1 MINKDTILEETL
13 DLNQLLNILMRHW
26 YWFVVSLALALPAA
40 FVANKLITPQYKV
53 DAKILV
59 SEQGSSFMDPVSL
72 LGGGVITSTFKVKN
86 QIQILQSYSLINLAT
101 KNLPLEATWWESNG
115 LTNKLLYPPPF
126 RTEIV
131 SLDPR
136 LYNRTFTLTVGLNGS
151 FELYSDSDKAK
162 NLDAITLKGTI
173 GQEIIIPN
181 LLNLRFTSIAG
192 TIKEKTEYQVVFN
205 SPAALANYFSSIDFT
220 EDKYST
226 VIKLSFQD
234 PSPQRAVDYLNSL
247 TKSYLEREVV
257 KKNLIAVNTI
267 KFIENQL
274 EIVSDSLAVSEKSLE
289 NFRRKNQATNLSIET
304 QKAYETL
311 ETIEKEKAFVKV
323 NLNYFEYLKKQIT
336 LNEDLQ
342 KLVVPSSIGINDE
355 LLNKL
360 VLDLMLL
367 YSERAEIQINSKKD
381 NPLTGTI
388 NKKIESGRKNIVET
402 LDGLIYSTNISLKN
416 LEERLTRYQQ
426 IVSNIPEKER
436 ELLSFQR
443 KFKLN
448 DEIYTFLLTKRSEL
462 QISAAS
468 NFPENEILD
477 PPSLEQAVKVSPNG
491 KFNFLIA
498 LFLGLAI
505 PAGLIFLKYEL
516 VNKLEDAQQLAKVSQ
531 YPHAGD
537 VVHTDEI
544 AFILNEN
551 LKSRIA
557 DSFRGLRTNLRFLMG
572 EGGTKVILV
581 TSSVSGEGKSFIS
594 KNLAASFA
602 LANKKTLLVHLDLRK
617 PADFSH
623 FGIDC
628 NEGLSNFLSGSSTFE
643 SIILKTKFDNLD
655 LIPSG
660 PIPPNPTELI
670 DSVKAEEMFKSL
682 RNLYD
687 IIIVD
692 SPPVGLVAD
701 PLVLASFADH
711 ILFVVRYR
719 TSRIRLIKQTIN
731 DLTQKGIKKISIV
744 ANDVT
749 LRTFGYG
756 YYGYGYHYGYAYG
769 EKKKSR
775 FKIFFKKT

>member
-13 DLNQLLNILMRHW
+13 DLSQLLNILARHW
-26 YWFVVSLALALPAA
+26 YWFVISLALVLPAA
-40 FVANKLITPQYKV
+40 FVANKLITPLYKV
-53 DAKILV
+53 DTKILV

-72 LGGGVITSTFKVKN
+72 LGGGVMTSTFKVKN

-101 KNLPLEATWWESNG
+101 KNLPLEATWMESNG
-115 LTNKLLYPPPF
+115 FTNKLLYPPPF
-126 RTEIV
+126 RTEII

-136 LYNRTFTLTVGLNGS
+136 LYNRTFTLTVGENGS
-151 FELYSDSDKAK
+151 IELYSDSDKAR

-173 GQEIIIPN
+173 GQEIILPN
-181 LLNLRFTSIAG
+181 LLNLRFTNIVG
-192 TIKEKTEYQVVFN
+192 TIKEKTKYQVVFN
-205 SPAALANYFSSIDFT
+205 SPAALANYFSNIDFT

-274 EIVSDSLAVSEKSLE
+274 EIVSDSLAVSERSLE

-304 QKAYETL
+304 PKAYETL

-416 LEERLTRYQQ
+416 LEERLTRYQL

-516 VNKLEDAQQLAKVSQ
+516 VNKLEDAQQLAKISQ

-602 LANKKTLLVHLDLRK
+602 LANKRTLLVHLDLRK

-623 FGIDC
+623 FGIES
-628 NEGLSNFLSGSSTFE
+628 NEGLSSFLSGGSTFE
-643 SIILKTKFDNLD
+643 SIILKTKFANLD

-670 DSVKAEEMFKSL
+670 DSAKAEEMFKSL
-682 RNLYD
+682 RNQYD

-719 TSRIRLIKQTIN
+719 TSRIRLIKQTLN

-775 FKIFFKKT
+775 FKKFFGKT

>member
-13 DLNQLLNILMRHW
+13 DLSQLLNILARHW
-26 YWFVVSLALALPAA
+26 YWFVISLALALPAA
-40 FVANKLITPQYKV
+40 FVANKLITPLYKV

-72 LGGGVITSTFKVKN
+72 LGGGVMTSTFKVKN

-101 KNLPLEATWWESNG
+101 KNLPLEATWMESNG
-115 LTNKLLYPPPF
+115 FTNKLLYPPPF

-136 LYNRTFTLTVGLNGS
+136 LYNRTFTLTVGENGS
-151 FELYSDSDKAK
+151 IELYSDSDKAK
-162 NLDAITLKGTI
+162 NLEAFTLKGTI
-173 GQEIIIPN
+173 GQEIILPN
-181 LLNLRFTSIAG
+181 LLNIRFTSIVG
-192 TIKEKTEYQVVFN
+192 TIKEKTKYQVVFN
-205 SPAALANYFSSIDFT
+205 SPAALANYFSNIDFT

-247 TKSYLEREVV
+247 TNSYLEREVV

-274 EIVSDSLAVSEKSLE
+274 EIVSDSLAISEKSLE

-477 PPSLEQAVKVSPNG
+477 PPSLEQAVKVSPNA

-505 PAGLIFLKYEL
+505 PAGLIFLK
-516 VNKLEDAQQLAKVSQ
+516 
-531 YPHAGD
+531 
-537 VVHTDEI
+537 
-544 AFILNEN
+544 
-551 LKSRIA
+551 
-557 DSFRGLRTNLRFLMG
+557 
-572 EGGTKVILV
+572 
-581 TSSVSGEGKSFIS
+581 
-594 KNLAASFA
+594 
-602 LANKKTLLVHLDLRK
+602 
-617 PADFSH
+617 
-623 FGIDC
+623 
-628 NEGLSNFLSGSSTFE
+628 
-643 SIILKTKFDNLD
+643 
-655 LIPSG
+655 
-660 PIPPNPTELI
+660 
-670 DSVKAEEMFKSL
+670 
-682 RNLYD
+682 
-687 IIIVD
+687 
-692 SPPVGLVAD
+692 
-701 PLVLASFADH
+701 
-711 ILFVVRYR
+711 
-719 TSRIRLIKQTIN
+719 
-731 DLTQKGIKKISIV
+731 
-744 ANDVT
+744 
-749 LRTFGYG
+749 
-756 YYGYGYHYGYAYG
+756 
-769 EKKKSR
+769 
-775 FKIFFKKT
+775 

>member
-13 DLNQLLNILMRHW
+13 DLSQLLNILARHW
-26 YWFVVSLALALPAA
+26 YWFVISLALALPAA
-40 FVANKLITPQYKV
+40 FVANKLITPLYKV

-72 LGGGVITSTFKVKN
+72 LGGGVMTSTFKVKN

-101 KNLPLEATWWESNG
+101 KNLPLEATWMESNG
-115 LTNKLLYPPPF
+115 FTNKLLYPPPF

-136 LYNRTFTLTVGLNGS
+136 LYNRTFTLTVGENGS
-151 FELYSDSDKAK
+151 IELYSDSDKAK
-162 NLDAITLKGTI
+162 NLEAFTLKGTI
-173 GQEIIIPN
+173 GQEIILPN
-181 LLNLRFTSIAG
+181 LLNIRFTSIVG
-192 TIKEKTEYQVVFN
+192 TIKEKTKYQVVFN
-205 SPAALANYFSSIDFT
+205 SPAALANYFSNIDFT

-247 TKSYLEREVV
+247 TNSYLEREVV

-274 EIVSDSLAVSEKSLE
+274 EIVSDSLAISEKSLE

-477 PPSLEQAVKVSPNG
+477 PPSLEQAVKVSPNA

-572 EGGTKVILV
+572 EGGKKVILV

-594 KNLAASFA
+594 KNLASSFA

-623 FGIDC
+623 FGIESD
-628 NEGLSNFLSGSSTFE
+628 EGLSSFLSGGSTFE
-643 SIILKTKFDNLD
+643 SIILKTKFANLD

-670 DSVKAEEMFKSL
+670 DSAKAEEMFKSL
-682 RNLYD
+682 RNQYD

-719 TSRIRLIKQTIN
+719 TSRIRLIKQTLN

-775 FKIFFKKT
+775 FKKFFGKT

>member
-1 MINKDTILEETL
+1 M
-13 DLNQLLNILMRHW
+13 
-26 YWFVVSLALALPAA
+26 
-40 FVANKLITPQYKV
+40 
-53 DAKILV
+53 
-59 SEQGSSFMDPVSL
+59 
-72 LGGGVITSTFKVKN
+72 TSTFKVKN

-101 KNLPLEATWWESNG
+101 KNLPLETTWWELNG
-115 LTNKLLYPPPF
+115 FTKQLLYPPPF
-126 RTEIV
+126 RTEII
-131 SLDPR
+131 SLDQR
-136 LYNRTFTLTVGLNGS
+136 LYNRTFTLIVGANGS
-151 FELYSDSDKAK
+151 IELSSDSDKAR
-162 NLDAITLKGTI
+162 NLDAIKLKGTL
-173 GQEIIIPN
+173 GQEIILPH
-181 LLNLRFTSIAG
+181 LLNLRFTNIVG
-192 TIKEKTEYQVVFN
+192 TIKEKTKYQVVFN
-205 SPAALANYFSSIDFT
+205 SPAALANYFSNIDFT

-274 EIVSDSLAVSEKSLE
+274 EIVSDSLAVSERSLE
-289 NFRRKNQATNLSIET
+289 SFRRKNQATNLSIET

-360 VLDLMLL
+360 VLDLMVL

-416 LEERLTRYQQ
+416 LEERLTRYQL

-477 PPSLEQAVKVSPNG
+477 PPSLEQAEKISPNE

-516 VNKLEDAQQLAKVSQ
+516 VNKLEDALQLAKISQ

-537 VVHTDEI
+537 VIHTEEI
-544 AFILNEN
+544 AFTLNEN

-572 EGGTKVILV
+572 EGETKVILI

-623 FGIDC
+623 FGVES
-628 NEGLSNFLSGSSTFE
+628 NEGLSSFLSGCSAFE
-643 SIILKTKFDNLD
+643 SIVLKTKFANLD

-670 DSVKAEEMFKSL
+670 DSAKAEEMFKSL
-682 RNLYD
+682 RNQYD

-719 TSRIRLIKQTIN
+719 TSRIRLIKQTLN

-775 FKIFFKKT
+775 FKKFFGKT

>member
-13 DLNQLLNILMRHW
+13 DLSQLLNILARHW
-26 YWFVVSLALALPAA
+26 YWFVISLALALPAA
-40 FVANKLITPQYKV
+40 FVANKLITPLYKV
-53 DAKILV
+53 DTKILV

-72 LGGGVITSTFKVKN
+72 LGGGVMTSTFKVKN

-101 KNLPLEATWWESNG
+101 KNLPLEATWMESNG
-115 LTNKLLYPPPF
+115 FTNKLLYPPPF
-126 RTEIV
+126 RTEII

-136 LYNRTFTLTVGLNGS
+136 LYNRTFTLTVGENGS
-151 FELYSDSDKAK
+151 IELYSDSDKAR

-173 GQEIIIPN
+173 GQEIILPN
-181 LLNLRFTSIAG
+181 LLNLRFTNIVG
-192 TIKEKTEYQVVFN
+192 TIKEKTKYQVVFN
-205 SPAALANYFSSIDFT
+205 SPAALANYFSNIDFT

-274 EIVSDSLAVSEKSLE
+274 EIVSDSLAVSERSLE

-416 LEERLTRYQQ
+416 LEERLTRYQL

-477 PPSLEQAVKVSPNG
+477 PPSLEQAVRVSPNA

-516 VNKLEDAQQLAKVSQ
+516 VNKLEDAQQLARISL

-602 LANKKTLLVHLDLRK
+602 LANKRTLLVHLDLRK

-623 FGIDC
+623 FGIES
-628 NEGLSNFLSGSSTFE
+628 NEGLSSFLSGGSTFE
-643 SIILKTKFDNLD
+643 SIILKTKFANLD

-670 DSVKAEEMFKSL
+670 DSAKAEEMFKLL
-682 RNLYD
+682 RNQYD

-719 TSRIRLIKQTIN
+719 TSRIRLIKQTLN

-775 FKIFFKKT
+775 FKKFFGKT

>member
-13 DLNQLLNILMRHW
+13 DLSQLINILARHW
-26 YWFVVSLALALPAA
+26 YWFVISLALALPAA
-40 FVANKLITPQYKV
+40 FTANKLITPLYKV
-53 DAKILV
+53 NAKILV
-59 SEQGSSFMDPVSL
+59 SEQGSSFMDPLSL
-72 LGGGVITSTFKVKN
+72 LGGGIMTSTFKVKN
-86 QIQILQSYSLINLAT
+86 QIQILQSYALINLAT
-101 KNLPLEATWWESNG
+101 KNLPLEATWMESNG
-115 LTNKLLYPPPF
+115 FTNKLLYPPPF
-126 RTEIV
+126 RTEII

-136 LYNRTFTLTVGLNGS
+136 LYNRTFTLTVGVNGS
-151 FELYSDSDKAK
+151 IELYSNSDKAK
-162 NLDAITLKGTI
+162 NLEAITLKGTI
-173 GQEIIIPN
+173 GQEVILPN
-181 LLNLRFTSIAG
+181 LLNLRFTSIVG
-192 TIKEKTEYQVVFN
+192 TIKEKTKYQVVFN
-205 SPAALANYFSSIDFT
+205 SPAALANYFSNIDFT

-247 TKSYLEREVV
+247 TTSYLEREVV

-289 NFRRKNQATNLSIET
+289 TFRRKNQATNLSIET

-311 ETIEKEKAFVKV
+311 GTIEKEKAFVKV

-381 NPLTGTI
+381 NPLTSAI
-388 NKKIESGRKNIVET
+388 DKKIESGRRNIVET

-416 LEERLTRYQQ
+416 LEERLTRYQV
-426 IVSNIPEKER
+426 IVSSIPEKER

-477 PPSLEQAVKVSPNG
+477 PPSLEQVVKVSPNG

-516 VNKLEDAQQLAKVSQ
+516 VNKLEDAQQLAKISQ

-551 LKSRIA
+551 LNSRIA
-557 DSFRGLRTNLRFLMG
+557 DSFRGLRTNLRFLMV

-617 PADFSH
+617 PADFSN
-623 FGIDC
+623 FGIEN
-628 NEGLSNFLSGSSTFE
+628 NEGLSSFLSGVSTFE
-643 SIILKTKFDNLD
+643 SIILKTKFANLD

-670 DSVKAEEMFKSL
+670 DSAKAEEMFKSL
-682 RNLYD
+682 RNQYD

-701 PLVLASFADH
+701 PLVLASFSDH

-719 TSRIRLIKQTIN
+719 TSRIRLIKQTLY

-749 LRTFGYG
+749 LRSFGYG

-775 FKIFFKKT
+775 FKKFFGKN

>member
-1 MINKDTILEETL
+1 MMNKDTILEETL
-13 DLNQLLNILMRHW
+13 DLGQLLNILARHW
-26 YWFVVSLALALPAA
+26 YWFFISVVIAMSTA
-40 FVANKLITPQYKV
+40 FVANKVITPLYKV

-72 LGGGVITSTFKVKN
+72 LGGGMMTSTFKVKN
-86 QIQILQSYSLINLAT
+86 QIQILQSYSLINVAT
-101 KNLPLEATWWESNG
+101 SNLPLEATWWESNG
-115 LTNKLLYPPPF
+115 FRNRLLYPPPF
-126 RTEIV
+126 RIEINT
-131 SLDPR
+131 LDPR
-136 LYNRTFTLTVGLNGS
+136 LYNRAFTLKIVDGGA
-151 FELYSDSDKAK
+151 FELSCDPDQEKGVE
-162 NLDAITLKGTI
+162 AIAVKGII
-173 GQEIIIPN
+173 GQDITYLR
-181 LLNLRFTSIAG
+181 LLNLRFATTTG
-192 TIKEKTEYQVVFN
+192 KIKSPAKYRVVFN
-205 SPAALANYFSSIDFT
+205 SPTALTNYFSNIDFT

-247 TKSYLEREVV
+247 TKSYLEREVI

-267 KFIENQL
+267 RFIEGQL
-274 EIVSDSLAVSEKSLE
+274 EVVSDSLSVSERSLE
-289 NFRRKNQATNLSIET
+289 SFRRKNQATNLSIET

-360 VLDLMLL
+360 VMDLMLL
-367 YSERAEIQINSKKD
+367 YSERAEIQINSKKE
-381 NPLTGTI
+381 NPLTGAI
-388 NKKIESGRKNIVET
+388 DKKIESGRRNIVET
-402 LDGLIYSTNISLKN
+402 LDGLIYSTSISLKN
-416 LEERLTRYQQ
+416 LEERLTRYQS

-477 PPSLEQAVKVSPNG
+477 PPTLEQVVKVSPNG

-516 VNKLEDAQQLAKVSQ
+516 VNKLEDAPQLSKISQ

-537 VVHTDEI
+537 VVHTEEI
-544 AFILNEN
+544 SFLLNEN

-572 EGGTKVILV
+572 EGSTKVILV

-623 FGIDC
+623 FGVES
-628 NEGLSNFLSGSSTFE
+628 NEGLSSFLSGGSTFE

-670 DSVKAEEMFKSL
+670 DSAKAEEMFKSL

-719 TSRIRLIKQTIN
+719 TSRIRLIKQTLN

-775 FKIFFKKT
+775 FKKFFGKA

>member
-13 DLNQLLNILMRHW
+13 DLSQLLNILARHW
-26 YWFVVSLALALPAA
+26 YWFVISLALALPAA
-40 FVANKLITPQYKV
+40 FVANKLITPLYKV
-53 DAKILV
+53 DTKILV

-72 LGGGVITSTFKVKN
+72 LGGGVMTSTFKVKN

-101 KNLPLEATWWESNG
+101 KNLPLEATWMESNG
-115 LTNKLLYPPPF
+115 FTNKLLYPPPF
-126 RTEIV
+126 RTEII

-136 LYNRTFTLTVGLNGS
+136 LYNRTFTLTVGENGS
-151 FELYSDSDKAK
+151 IELYSDSDKAR

-173 GQEIIIPN
+173 GQEIILPN
-181 LLNLRFTSIAG
+181 LLNLRFTNIVG
-192 TIKEKTEYQVVFN
+192 TIKEKTKYQVVFN
-205 SPAALANYFSSIDFT
+205 SPAALANYFSNIDFT

-274 EIVSDSLAVSEKSLE
+274 EIVSDSLAVSERSLE

-416 LEERLTRYQQ
+416 LEERLTRYQL

-516 VNKLEDAQQLAKVSQ
+516 VNKLEDAQQLAKISQ

-602 LANKKTLLVHLDLRK
+602 LANKRTLLVHLDLRK

-623 FGIDC
+623 FGIES
-628 NEGLSNFLSGSSTFE
+628 NEGLSSFLSGGSTFE
-643 SIILKTKFDNLD
+643 SIILKTKFANLD

-670 DSVKAEEMFKSL
+670 DSAKAEEMFKSL
-682 RNLYD
+682 RNQYD

-719 TSRIRLIKQTIN
+719 TSRIRLIKQTLN

-775 FKIFFKKT
+775 FKKFFGKT

>member
-1 MINKDTILEETL
+1 MINKDTILEEAL
-13 DLNQLLNILMRHW
+13 DLSQLLNILARHW
-26 YWFVVSLALALPAA
+26 YWFVISLALALPAA
-40 FVANKLITPQYKV
+40 FVANKLITPLYKV

-72 LGGGVITSTFKVKN
+72 LGGGVMTSTFKVKN

-101 KNLPLEATWWESNG
+101 KNLPLEATWMESNG
-115 LTNKLLYPPPF
+115 FTNKLLYPPPF
-126 RTEIV
+126 KTEIIA
-131 SLDPR
+131 LDPR
-136 LYNRTFTLTVGLNGS
+136 LYNRTFTLTVEMNGS
-151 FELYSDSDKAK
+151 IELYSDSDKAK
-162 NLDAITLKGTI
+162 NLEAFTLKGTI
-173 GQEIIIPN
+173 GQEIILPN
-181 LLNLRFTSIAG
+181 LLNLRFTSIVGA
-192 TIKEKTEYQVVFN
+192 IKEKTKYQVVFN
-205 SPAALANYFSSIDFT
+205 SPAALANYFSNIDFT

-274 EIVSDSLAVSEKSLE
+274 EIVSDSLAVSERSLE

-416 LEERLTRYQQ
+416 LEERLTRYQL

-477 PPSLEQAVKVSPNG
+477 PPSLEQAAKVSPNG

-516 VNKLEDAQQLAKVSQ
+516 VNKLEDAQQLAKISQ

-602 LANKKTLLVHLDLRK
+602 LANKRTLLVHLDLRK

-623 FGIDC
+623 FGIES
-628 NEGLSNFLSGSSTFE
+628 NEGLSSFLSGGSTFE
-643 SIILKTKFDNLD
+643 SIILKTKFANLD

-670 DSVKAEEMFKSL
+670 DSAKAEEMFKLL
-682 RNLYD
+682 RNQYD

-719 TSRIRLIKQTIN
+719 TSRIRLIKQTLN
-731 DLTQKGIKKISIV
+731 DLTQKGIKKISVV

-775 FKIFFKKT
+775 FKKFFGKA